1 MAGVRMPRGEKG
13 NGLPYTDDEIQF
25 IKNNAHMGVDWL
37 AHELGRSDKSVTNR
51 AWRCG
56 ISTRRGGETTHP
68 RSVARRLEN
77 AKKHQHARFGWCLY
91 PKKPS
96 YKTIR
101 KIVMERDNYT
111 CVYCGAPAEE
121 VDHVIPRQIGGHN
134 YPSNLVAACKTC
146 NYYKSTNCVDCPRW
160 REKRGI

>member
-1 MAGVRMPRGEKG
+1 MPRGEKG
-13 NGLPYTDDEIQF
+13 NGLPYTDKEIQF
-25 IKNNAHMGVDWL
+25 IKDNAHMGVDWL

-77 AKKHQHARFGWCLY
+77 AKKHKYARHGWCLY

-96 YKTIR
+96 YRMIR
-101 KIVMERDNYT
+101 KLVMERDKYT
-111 CVYCGAPAEE
+111 CVYCGNPAEE
-121 VDHVIPRQIGGHN
+121 VDHVIPQHLGGHD
-134 YPSNLVAACKTC
+134 YPSNLVAACKRC
-146 NYYKSTNCVDCPRW
+146 NYIKGTNCAECPSW
-160 REKRGI
+160 RKLRGI

>member
-1 MAGVRMPRGEKG
+1 MPRGDKG
-13 NGLPYTDDEIQF
+13 NGLPYTDQEIQF
-25 IKNNAHMGVDWL
+25 IKDNAHMGVDWL

-77 AKKHQHARFGWCLY
+77 AKKHKYARHGWCLY

-96 YKTIR
+96 YKMIR
-101 KIVMERDNYT
+101 KLVMERDKYT
-111 CVYCGAPAEE
+111 CVYCGKPAQE
-121 VDHVIPRQIGGHN
+121 VDHVIPQHLGGHD
-134 YPSNLVAACKTC
+134 YPSNLVAACKRC
-146 NYYKSTNCVDCPRW
+146 NYIKGTNCAECPSW
-160 REKRGI
+160 RKLRGI